1 MTYGPFDLSD
11 ARQAEVRFWLWIDTQ
26 PTYDYLALEVSTT
39 SSGSGFQ
46 EIARWSGS
54 ATSWQEQ
61 VILIPLDNRLD
72 YSSVWIAWRFYSNS
86 STVADGP
93 WVDDVLLRKYVAGQ
107 VTPQGAFSY
116 YNRNSSLVGAR
127 YTKVSLFESDPV
139 GGDDLLATTNT
150 DANGF
155 FQFPVQ
161 DNWDGDDSDPNPFN
175 RKLDLYVMAE
185 TDYSDSGIARRR
197 VTDFDY
203 YNYQWPS
210 SISSNVPDGTVILN
224 ASIPSTSPSIEAMWI
239 FQDLR
244 SAWEYVRNN
253 TSPQIDPGSVTA
265 RWEQNSDSLGLCAGS
280 CFFAIGDPYIFIA
293 DNSTISV
300 DTIVHEASHHYMY
313 NATG

>member
-1 MTYGPFDLSD
+1 MRRSIRLIIALSITIGMSGITGRSVRATEYQVNRMDNQRTSLVLSSGLQVIKTENFEVWPTSGWSVVDLSNDGYDRRWDSHTYKYHTGARAIWPARGGDGRIPVPGYDDYFNNMNTRMTYGPFDLSD

-155 FQFPVQ
+155 FNF
-161 DNWDGDDSDPNPFN
+161 
-175 RKLDLYVMAE
+175 LYRITGMEMTPIPIHSIV
-185 TDYSDSGIARRR
+185 
-197 VTDFDY
+197 
-203 YNYQWPS
+203 S
-210 SISSNVPDGTVILN
+210 STC
-224 ASIPSTSPSIEAMWI
+224 TSWQKPITAI
-239 FQDLR
+239 VGL
-244 SAWEYVRNN
+244 
-253 TSPQIDPGSVTA
+253 PGAV
-265 RWEQNSDSLGLCAGS
+265 
-280 CFFAIGDPYIFIA
+280 
-293 DNSTISV
+293 
-300 DTIVHEASHHYMY
+300 
-313 NATG
+313 